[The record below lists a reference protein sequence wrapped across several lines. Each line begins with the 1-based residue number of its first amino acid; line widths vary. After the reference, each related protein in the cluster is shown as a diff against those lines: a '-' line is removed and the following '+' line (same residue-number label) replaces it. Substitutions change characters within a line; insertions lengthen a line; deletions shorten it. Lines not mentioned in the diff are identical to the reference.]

1 MTDYNANIVQ
11 MSKVTIDS
19 NQIAEILLEELERY
33 LGYDR
38 FIMNG
43 KIMERD
49 YHFNF
54 PNVIRDATDEEIK
67 LYEAFLLV
75 EKHFRNLA

>member
-1 MTDYNANIVQ
+1 MADYNVNIVQ
-11 MSKVTIDS
+11 TSKATIDS
-19 NQIAEILLEELERY
+19 NQIAKILREELEQY

-38 FIMNG
+38 FILNG

-54 PNVIRDATDEEIK
+54 PIVIRDATDEEIE
-67 LYEAFLLV
+67 LFEAFLLV
-75 EKHFRNLA
+75 ESYFRNLS